1 MVFVCFLEYIVKIKN
16 YNTVCRFSS
25 AVQPNFANFKLNQ
38 NQIQKCETSQVKHT
52 SSIGK

>member
-25 AVQPNFANFKLNQ
+25 AVQPNFANFKLNK
-38 NQIQKCETSQVKHT
+38 IQMCETSQVKLT